1 VVASEPEPLTFRY
14 PAGAIF
20 SNHLLQA
27 AKAAI
32 DVTVAKTLCQRRHN
46 GHRVNIRRKHRTRP
60 LVVIMRRPSRTSSFQ
75 AVTSGV
81 SPHLVERR
89 RYR

>member
-1 VVASEPEPLTFRY
+1 VVASEPEPLTFHD

-20 SNHLLQA
+20 SDHLFQT
-27 AKAAI
+27 AKATI
-32 DVTVAKTLCQRRHN
+32 DVTVPKTMCQRRHHC
-46 GHRVNIRRKHRTRP
+46 HRVNIGGKHRTRA
-60 LVVIMRRPSRTSSFQ
+60 LVVIVCRPCRTSSFQ